1 MSNTKKIKKRRL
13 FITLGAIFTLTI
25 STAAVI
31 LFAKGYRF
39 NPQKGS
45 IIKGTGL
52 LSVTSQPKSAQ
63 VYIDGKLVTATD
75 DTLNLPPATYKVR
88 IQKQGYIPW
97 EKDLPIEAQLVTT
110 TDAHLFPSV
119 PSLTALTYTDSK
131 NPTPSPNGQKLA
143 YIVQSNKNKD
153 LNGLYVLDLTN
164 SLLPLKRQPTQIASS
179 TDDFDFTQ
187 ATIVWSPDSKQ
198 ILTVTTNQEDQTI
211 TNSFLLDSDQNNQL
225 SITPDVT
232 IQLPLIFTGWE
243 QELTKQ
249 ETQHLSNLPD
259 FMFNVAT
266 ASAKNIYFSPDGE
279 KMLYTA
285 TQQLT
290 IPPQLDQPLASTN
303 PTPQQ
308 RDIKPDQLYIYDIKE
323 DTNFNLADAP
333 TTDSYPTDKIL
344 LFEASPTPTQA
355 DATVAGQQEL
365 PAYNRLQKDRT
376 PLQTLLAFKA
386 HYSAL
391 FTNNPQWFPT
401 SRHLITT
408 TQDQIIIKE
417 YDNKN
422 PASIYSGPFDNTFV
436 YPTPNGDRLI
446 LRANLN
452 QNQDPLNLYTLNLK

>member
-1 MSNTKKIKKRRL
+1 MSNTKKFKKRRL
-13 FITLGAIFTLTI
+13 FITLGIIFALTI

-63 VYIDGKLVTATD
+63 VYIDDKLTTATD
-75 DTLNLPPATYKVR
+75 DTLNLPPDTYNIR

-97 EKDLPIEAQLVTT
+97 EKDLPIKAELVTT
-110 TDAHLFPSV
+110 TNARLFPSV
-119 PSLTALTYTDSK
+119 PSLTALIYTDSQK
-131 NPTPSPNGQKLA
+131 PTPSPNGQKLA
-143 YIVQSNKNKD
+143 YVVANNRNQD

-164 SLLPLKRQPTQIASS
+164 SLLPLKRQPTQVAAS

-187 ATIVWSPDSKQ
+187 ATLVWSPDSKQ
-198 ILTVTTNQEDQTI
+198 IMAATTDQKDENI
-211 TNSFLLDSDQNNQL
+211 TNSFLLDSDRTNQL
-225 SITPDVT
+225 SNTPDVT
-232 IQLPLIFTGWE
+232 IQLPLIFTNWE

-266 ASAKNIYFSPDGE
+266 ASAKNVYFSPDGE

-285 TQQLT
+285 TDPLS

-308 RDIKPDQLYIYDIKE
+308 RDIEQNQLYIYDIKE
-323 DTNFNLADAP
+323 DTNFTLGDAP
-333 TTDSYPTDKIL
+333 NPDSYPTEKIL
-344 LFEASPTPTQA
+344 LFETTPTPTQA
-355 DATVAGQQEL
+355 DATVAGQQQE
-365 PAYNRLQKDRT
+365 PSYNRLQDSRT
-376 PLQTLLAFKA
+376 PLQTLRAFKA

-408 TQDQIIIKE
+408 TQDQIVIKE
-417 YDNKN
+417 YDNTN
-422 PASIYSGPFDNTFV
+422 PASVYSGPFDNTFI

-452 QNQDPLNLYTLNLK
+452 QNEEPLNLYTLDLK